1 MTKQEFIA
9 KYEGWFSYTRRE
21 ELKKQMESDLDEVF
35 QALRLPLVSG
45 SLPLPKCKCGQNA
58 LPYKAQIEIDKCSRC
73 GNER

>member
-45 SLPLPKCKCGQNA
+45 SLTLPKCKCGQNA
-58 LPYKAQIEIDKCSRC
+58 LPYKAQIERDKCSRC

>member
-45 SLPLPKCKCGQNA
+45 SLTLPKCKCGQNA
-58 LPYKAQIEIDKCSRC
+58 LP
-73 GNER
+73 